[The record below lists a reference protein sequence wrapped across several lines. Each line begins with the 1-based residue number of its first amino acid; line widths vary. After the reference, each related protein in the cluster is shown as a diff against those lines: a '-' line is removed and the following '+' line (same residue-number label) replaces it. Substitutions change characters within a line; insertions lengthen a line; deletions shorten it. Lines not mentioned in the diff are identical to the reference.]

1 MAETSRGSTA
11 IRLIQS
17 DETEPQVRQT
27 AGRFEVAVVPV
38 VDRNLNQVTEDAG
51 EEIRPA
57 RLCGM
62 KSTCIAI
69 VEIE

>member
-1 MAETSRGSTA
+1 MAEDSRGNTA
-11 IRLIQS
+11 IRLVQS
-17 DETEPQVRQT
+17 EETEPQVRQT
-27 AGRFEVAVVPV
+27 SGRFEVTVVPV
-38 VDRNLNQVTEDAG
+38 VDRNLNQVTEDADA
-51 EEIRPA
+51 EIRPA